1 MNITHTSVIFDFFN
15 DNDHWEERQA
25 FVKIYEQHLELEM
38 GIIPHAIVSSGKGSI
53 DKTLSSMSSEDARK
67 TKRAWRKQVRR
78 VRGNKRPEKFKSV
91 ERSGV
96 FIDIRSQ
103 AHSAFD
109 QMKNRQRNNEP
120 TS

>member
-1 MNITHTSVIFDFFN
+1 MNITHTSVIFDFFD

-25 FVKIYEQHLELEM
+25 FVKIYEQYLELEM

-53 DKTLSSMSSEDARK
+53 DRALSSMSPEDARK
-67 TKRAWRKQVRR
+67 TKRAWRKQIRR
-78 VRGNKRPEKFKSV
+78 VRGNRKPEKFKSI

-96 FIDIRSQ
+96 FLDIRSQ
-103 AHSAFD
+103 AHSVFD
-109 QMKNRQRNNEP
+109 QMKNKQKGKDP

>member
-1 MNITHTSVIFDFFN
+1 MNITHTSVIFDFFS

-53 DKTLSSMSSEDARK
+53 DSALASMPPEDARK

-78 VRGNKRPEKFKSV
+78 VRGNKKPEKFKSI

-103 AHSAFD
+103 AHSVFD
-109 QMKNRQRNNEP
+109 QMKSKQRDSES

>member
-1 MNITHTSVIFDFFN
+1 MNITHTSFNLIFFG

-38 GIIPHAIVSSGKGSI
+38 GVIPHAIVSSGKGSI
-53 DKTLSSMSSEDARK
+53 DNALLSMTPEDARK

-78 VRGNKRPEKFKSV
+78 VRGNKKPEKFKSI

-103 AHSAFD
+103 AHSVFD
-109 QMKNRQRNNEP
+109 QMKSSQRDSES